1 MRIENKKY
9 FVEQVNSSKAFQF
22 TCLYHYSHLGFKKAK
37 LNLGIYDKETNELK
51 GVLQWGISAQEGIRL
66 DRYVKEPITKEQ
78 YFELNRFCMKEDE
91 GQNSESQA
99 ISLGIKWI
107 KQNMPEIKLLVSYSG
122 RREGKYG
129 YIYQATNWE
138 YLGYF
143 ISPGF
148 WFIDGIEKHML
159 TVWHEYDKYCD
170 HNKSMIEAIC
180 ERHDDVRQTWTK
192 QFIYIQRLDKKLTPA
207 EEPKVYPK
215 PDTEFPIKTKEK
227 IYKQNDDI
235 YNSPKQPIFN
245 YQNFYFDENEELFT
259 RATLLK
265 RQGHVPTKRGVQGI
279 AMYDAYGSLERTVKY
294 ATELETDGFNSKSVN
309 NVCKTGKAYKNKFF
323 KYIYDGEEAELEID
337 VPWYCIVDEIP
348 FAKMAEAA
356 RYLNVSRQAVSQ
368 AEQKQKKIINGKEI
382 IWNKDF
388 LLDKN
393 KN

>member
-1 MRIENKKY
+1 MKIKNKKY

-51 GVLQWGISAQEGIRL
+51 GVLQWGCSAQEGIRL
-66 DRYVKEPITKEQ
+66 DRYVKEPITKDE

-91 GQNSESQA
+91 GKNSESQA

-107 KQNMPEIKLLVSYSG
+107 KQNRPDIKLLVSYSG

-159 TVWHEYDKYCD
+159 TVWYEYDKYCD

-180 ERHDDVRQTWTK
+180 EKHDDVRQTWTK

-207 EEPKVYPK
+207 EEPKAYPK
-215 PDTEFPIKTKEK
+215 PNTEFPIKIKEK
-227 IYKQNDDI
+227 IYKQNDYV
-235 YNSPKQPIFN
+235 YNNPKQPILN
-245 YQNFYFDENEELFT
+245 YQNFYFNENEELFSRKT
-259 RATLLK
+259 MLR
-265 RQGHVPTKRGVQGI
+265 RSGHVSTKRGIKGI
-279 AMYDAYGSLERTVKY
+279 AMYDAWGILEKTAKY
-294 ATELETDGFNSKSVN
+294 TTELENEEFKSKSIAN
-309 NVCKTGKAYKNKFF
+309 AARSGKSYKNKFF
-323 KYIYDGEEAELEID
+323 KYILEDEEAELEID
-337 VPWYCIVDEIP
+337 VPWYCAIDEIP
-348 FAKMAEAA
+348 FARMADAA

-368 AEQKQKKIINGKEI
+368 AEQKQKQTINGKEI
-382 IWNKDF
+382 IWNKEY
-388 LLDKN
+388 LVDKN
-393 KN
+393 K